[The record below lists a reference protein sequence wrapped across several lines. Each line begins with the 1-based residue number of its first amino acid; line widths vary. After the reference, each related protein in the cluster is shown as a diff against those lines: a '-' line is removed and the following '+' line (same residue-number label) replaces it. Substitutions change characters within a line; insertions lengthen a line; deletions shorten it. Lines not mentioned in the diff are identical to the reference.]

1 MAESSAKSLFSPE
14 HNDSLDCE
22 VLVKRFNQGDDLAF
36 DRIVK
41 EYSAD
46 IATLAARLLGW
57 PDNVEDI
64 VQDVFLAAFLGLKK
78 FHGQCSLK
86 TWLFTITINKCRTFR
101 YKQMLRLK
109 HFHLFAGKTDPPQSR
124 SADQTPMESET
135 FDGVQKAIM
144 ALSPKYREPIIL
156 KYLQELPTEKIAQI
170 LGISKNVLYVR
181 ISRAKQSLKKDLVEL
196 IEK

>member
-1 MAESSAKSLFSPE
+1 MAESSAKSLSGPA

-22 VLVKRFNQGDDLAF
+22 VLVKRFNQGDGSAF
-36 DRIVK
+36 DRIV
-41 EYSAD
+41 EGYSAD
-46 IATLAARLLGW
+46 IAALATRLLGW

-101 YKQMLRLK
+101 YKQMLHFK
-109 HFHLFAGKTDPPQSR
+109 HFQLFAGKVTPFQSKA
-124 SADQTPMESET
+124 ADETPMESET

-144 ALSPKYREPIIL
+144 ALPPKYREPIIL
-156 KYLQELPTEKIAQI
+156 KYLQELSTDKIAQI

-181 ISRAKQSLKKDLVEL
+181 ISRAKKRLKNDLAEL
-196 IEK
+196 IEE